1 MLFHTNFNRVSFV
14 LFSFIFILFF
24 LAAGLLSLF
33 PVIVSVSLSVCL
45 CIRLLARFIFLPLV
59 SEAWYALDTHET
71 GLCIG
76 RAVGISTRW
85 RFRYS
90 GRSFKL
96 LSCGNVKN
104 AAGTINLHHQIMTP
118 VKAVLTRPIETNS
131 CARFVVLTN
140 FQWQSED
147 WNGRLIYIAIFML
160 SFSQWKY
167 LRVVIFTSI
176 KKTCHGFHWPM
187 SISRK

>member
-1 MLFHTNFNRVSFV
+1 MLFHTNFNRVSFF
-14 LFSFIFILFF
+14 LFSFLFILLF
-24 LAAGLLSLF
+24 LVAGLLSLF

-45 CIRLLARFIFLPLV
+45 CIRLFARFIFLPLV
-59 SEAWYALDTHET
+59 SEPRYALEMHET
-71 GLCIG
+71 GLCMG

-90 GRSFKL
+90 GRSFNP
-96 LSCGNVKN
+96 LSCGDVKS
-104 AAGTINLHHQIMTP
+104 AAGTINHRQIMTP

-147 WNGRLIYIAIFML
+147 WNGRLIYIAIFKL

-176 KKTCHGFHWPM
+176 KKTCHVFHRPI
-187 SISRK
+187 SISKR